1 MRDNYVIFNDIY
13 LIKCKNKKKYMKIK
27 RMLCFPIIGINIG
40 TIFNCWNIENMKII
54 TIQKK
59 SKNDT

>member
-1 MRDNYVIFNDIY
+1 M
-13 LIKCKNKKKYMKIK
+13 KNK

-40 TIFNCWNIENMKII
+40 TKFNCWNIENMKII

-59 SKNDT
+59 KVRITLNTHNLNK